1 MNEILKF
8 RGLAITRTHINAIR
22 QIITLHPQGSRR
34 FISQEVCR
42 KWNWVQ
48 PNGLLKDM
56 LCRTLLLQLES
67 KGFIKLPPPKRILPN
82 PLANRQKPPIISID
96 REAINCSLNDLL
108 PIELKQV
115 RKSSSEKLFNSL
127 ISQYHYLGYSQPIG
141 EHLKYIA
148 YSHQRPIACL
158 GWCSAPWYIGVRDR
172 FIGWPSET
180 RQKNLHL
187 IITNTRFLIPPWVE
201 VYNLASHILAMSRHC
216 VPLDWQEIYKHG
228 VYLMESFIDTEKF
241 IGTCYKAD
249 NWICLGETT
258 GRGKL
263 SKSTKPTRSRKAVYC
278 YPLLRN
284 FREVLNEA

>member
-1 MNEILKF
+1 MIRLNFREIWDSYFFLRPLLHNILK
-8 RGLAITRTHINAIR
+8 GADVLS
-22 QIITLHPQGSRR
+22 P
-34 FISQEVCR
+34 R
-42 KWNWVQ
+42 KSVEHGIGYNPMACSKTCFAAHCFCSWN
-48 PNGLLKDM
+48 PKDLLN
-56 LCRTLLLQLES
+56 
-67 KGFIKLPPPKRILPN
+67 FHPPKRILPN

-96 REAINCSLNDLL
+96 REVINCSLNDLL

-115 RKSSSEKLFNSL
+115 RKSPSEKLFNSL

-148 YSHQRPIACL
+148 YSRQRPIACL
-158 GWCSAPWYIGVRDR
+158 GWCSAPWSIGVRDR
-172 FIGWPSET
+172 FIGWPAET

-201 VYNLASHILAMSRHC
+201 VYNLASHILAVSRHC

-241 IGTCYKAD
+241 IGTCCKAD

-263 SKSTKPTRSRKAVYC
+263 SQSTKPTRSRKAVYC
-278 YPLLRN
+278 YPLIRN
-284 FREVLNEA
+284 FREVLNQAQRP

>member
-8 RGLAITRTHINAIR
+8 RGLTITRPHINAIR
-22 QIITLHPQGSRR
+22 QIITLHPQDSRR

-42 KWNWVQ
+42 TWNWVQ
-48 PNGLLKDM
+48 PNGQLKDM

-67 KGFIKLPPPKRILPN
+67 KGFIKLPPPKCTPPN

-96 REAINCSLNDLL
+96 RKAVNCSLSDLL

-115 RKSSSEKLFNSL
+115 RRSPSEKLFNSL

-148 YSHQRPIACL
+148 YSHNRPIACL

-172 FIGWPSET
+172 FIGWSPET

-187 IITNTRFLIPPWVE
+187 IITNTRFLILPWVE
-201 VYNLASHILAMSRHC
+201 AYNLASHILAVSRHY
-216 VPLDWQEIYKHG
+216 VPLDWQDIYNHG
-228 VYLMESFIDTEKF
+228 VYLMESFIDTEK
-241 IGTCYKAD
+241 
-249 NWICLGETT
+249 
-258 GRGKL
+258 
-263 SKSTKPTRSRKAVYC
+263 
-278 YPLLRN
+278 
-284 FREVLNEA
+284 